1 LVVDDP
7 GVFGRIGKLVFV
19 VEQGF
24 DQFVKTVLL
33 SEEKAFEFFLGK
45 EPVAELPVVSVG
57 QLDEQLEFSQ
67 LLGVNVG
74 LLD

>member
-1 LVVDDP
+1 MVVDDP
-7 GVFGRIGKLVFV
+7 GVFRRISKLVFI

-24 DQFVKTVLL
+24 DQLVKTVLL
-33 SEEKAFEFFLGK
+33 CEEKAFKLFLGK
-45 EPVAELPVVSVG
+45 EPIAELSVVSVG

-67 LLGVNVG
+67 LLDVNVG

>member
-1 LVVDDP
+1 MVVDDP

-24 DQFVKTVLL
+24 DQLVKTVLL
-33 SEEKAFEFFLGK
+33 SEEKTFELFLWK
-45 EPVAELPVVSVG
+45 EPIAELSVVGVG

-67 LLGVNVG
+67 LLDVDVG